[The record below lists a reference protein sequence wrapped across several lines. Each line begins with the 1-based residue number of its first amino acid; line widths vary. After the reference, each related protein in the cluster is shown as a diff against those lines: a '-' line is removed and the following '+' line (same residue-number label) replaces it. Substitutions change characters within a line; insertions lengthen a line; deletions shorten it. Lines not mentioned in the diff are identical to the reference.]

1 MPAKQGSLA
10 GLKIVEIAGIGPAP
24 FCAMM
29 LADHGAEVIRIAPP
43 GADRVGAFD
52 AGKDILARSRKF
64 MMVDLKHAPGVA
76 AVLDLCKGA
85 DGFIEGFRPGV
96 MERLGLGP
104 ETLLALNP
112 KLVYG
117 RMTGWGQSG
126 PRAQT
131 AGHDINYIALS
142 GVLDCVGRAGEKP
155 LPPVNLIG
163 DFGGGG
169 MLLAF
174 GMLAAILHAKD
185 TGEGQVIDCA
195 MVDGSALLAS
205 MIWGFVAQGQW
216 SERRGSNMLDTGAHF
231 YDTYACADGGH
242 VAIGPIEPKFY
253 AEFLRRLGIDQTGD
267 FARQHD
273 RSLWPALKQKLAAV
287 FAAKTRAEWCAL
299 FEGSDACVAPVL
311 SLSEAPNDAHNSAR
325 GTFMEIEGIVQPRPA
340 PRFSATSAPDPIM
353 PHFADGTDSKE
364 LLRDIGYTDERI
376 EALRAAGSVL

>member
-1 MPAKQGSLA
+1 
-10 GLKIVEIAGIGPAP
+10 
-24 FCAMM
+24 
-29 LADHGAEVIRIAPP
+29 
-43 GADRVGAFD
+43 
-52 AGKDILARSRKF
+52 
-64 MMVDLKHAPGVA
+64 MMVDLKQPAGVS
-76 AVLDLCKGA
+76 AVRDLCKTA
-85 DGFIEGFRPGV
+85 DGLIEGFRPGV

-104 ETLLALNP
+104 AELLGDNP

-142 GVLDCVGRAGEKP
+142 GVLDCVGRAGDRP

-174 GMLAAILHAKD
+174 GMLAAILHAKKS
-185 TGEGQVIDCA
+185 GEGQVIDCA

-216 SERRGSNMLDTGAHF
+216 SDSRGSNMLDTGAHF
-231 YDTYACADGGH
+231 YDTYTCADGGH
-242 VAIGPIEPKFY
+242 ISVGPIEPKFY
-253 AEFLRRLGIDQTGD
+253 AEFLRRLGVAQTGD

-273 RSLWPALKQKLAAV
+273 RSLWPALKQKLAVVIAT
-287 FAAKTRAEWCAL
+287 KTRSEWCAL

-311 SLSEAPNDAHNSAR
+311 SLAEAPSDPHNAVR
-325 GTFMEIEGIVQPRPA
+325 KTFIEIDGVVQPRPA
-340 PRFSATSAPDPIM
+340 PRFSTTEAPDPVM
-353 PHFADGTDSKE
+353 PHFADGTDSQE
-364 LLRDIGYTDERI
+364 VLRAIGYSDERI
-376 EALRAAGSVL
+376 ESLRATGSVL